1 MSELFSLR
9 DGMSVAVRDLFARYD
24 KALASG
30 AVDDKEAS
38 DGGEEEEKEVEADTA
53 RG

>member
-30 AVDDKEAS
+30 AVDDEEAS
-38 DGGEEEEKEVEADTA
+38 DGGEEEEKAAEPNANT
-53 RG
+53 G